1 MIRTIFFSCKLLIWS
16 FIVTD
21 ELTRWST
28 NLTPTAPTEPPIM
41 EKPQDLVL
49 ESLDPDSSREDD
61 LKNLLRGEREINP
74 GEVGFKRNVFEKDK
88 SKKDGSRK
96 DNINND
102 SNNSVLDNN
111 FSDYDNIRCKGRY
124 GGVRLKALVL
134 LFFVTILVGTRL
146 EAEARSA
153 GQLYFFINR

>member
-1 MIRTIFFSCKLLIWS
+1 M
-16 FIVTD
+16 
-21 ELTRWST
+21 
-28 NLTPTAPTEPPIM
+28 APTEPSIM

-88 SKKDGSRK
+88 SQKDGSGKDGSRRK
-96 DNINND
+96 KMNKD

-124 GGVRLKALVL
+124 GGVSLKALVL
-134 LFFVTILVGTRL
+134 LFIVTILVGTRL

-153 GQLYFFINR
+153 GQSYVLLLF